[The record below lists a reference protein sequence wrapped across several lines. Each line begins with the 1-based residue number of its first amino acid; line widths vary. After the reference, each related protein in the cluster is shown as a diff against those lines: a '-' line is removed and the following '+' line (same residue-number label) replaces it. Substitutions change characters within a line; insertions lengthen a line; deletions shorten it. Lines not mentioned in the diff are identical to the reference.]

1 MVKLV
6 CSSERAKLLSRHE
19 LEFAK
24 VLAGL
29 MVFLLPPASSLPPP
43 AALSL
48 PSGAVTRLAGPSR
61 VAGASP
67 VEAQVPTTH
76 GVAGTLQGQ
85 DPVEGSERIA
95 GLGSRPAA
103 RPG

>member
-24 VLAGL
+24 VLA
-29 MVFLLPPASSLPPP
+29 MVFLLPPASSPPP
-43 AALSL
+43 PPPPPRLSPLRLLLAL
-48 PSGAVTRLAGPSR
+48 R

-67 VEAQVPTTH
+67 MEAQVPPTH

-85 DPVEGSERIA
+85 DPAESGERIA

>member
-24 VLAGL
+24 VLA
-29 MVFLLPPASSLPPP
+29 MVFLLPPASSPPP
-43 AALSL
+43 PPRLSPPRLLLAL
-48 PSGAVTRLAGPSR
+48 R

-67 VEAQVPTTH
+67 VEAQVPPTH

-85 DPVEGSERIA
+85 DPAESGERIA